1 MNQHNDNKLAARTLL
16 IGATTMITAAAF
28 TGCAPGHGKHTS
40 KFIEEREQAK
50 ATIKAATSFDMA
62 QQSYLAGDLD
72 KALDKIDDSIAMND
86 QVAKSHVLK
95 GRILLELT
103 EFDRALSSLDAAID
117 LSTDEDT
124 GEQTNHE
131 AHYFKGIIYERIANS
146 ERALESFRQAA
157 KIEAGDPQYAV
168 AVAETLIDLDRIE
181 EARAFLEQDDTHE
194 HNAGVNQTL
203 GHIALM
209 QGKKELAVEKFEQ
222 ARLLSPDNTDIM
234 EDLAGAQMK
243 VGRFAEAE
251 YTISRLLEQD
261 EAENRRDLLHLKA
274 QCLLEVDRPV
284 DARTVL
290 LQLTESDAGQADVEA
305 WIALGNV
312 AYKLSDMARLR
323 TASARVVALTPNRF
337 EGYLLRGLWER
348 AQGHPSRALKSL
360 NRAVQLRG
368 DDVTPLIVTGI
379 VQREMGDVRGAREV
393 FEMARRQDPSNE
405 TVQQFIE
412 LLNTRGGAVATH
424 PDDQ

>member
-1 MNQHNDNKLAARTLL
+1 MNNRTMNKLAARNVL
-16 IGATTMITAAAF
+16 IGAATLATSMAL
-28 TGCAPGHGKHTS
+28 TGCGSGSGKYTTEF
-40 KFIEEREQAK
+40 KEERAQAK
-50 ATIKAATSFDMA
+50 AVLKAATAYDMA

-72 KALDKIDDSIAMND
+72 KALDNIDESIAMND

-103 EFDRALSSLDAAID
+103 EFDRSLASLETAVELDV
-117 LSTDEDT
+117 DEDT
-124 GEQTNHE
+124 GESTNHE
-131 AHYFKGIIYERIANS
+131 AHYFQGIIYERIANGQL
-146 ERALESFRQAA
+146 ALRSFQMAA
-157 KIEAGDPQYAV
+157 DIDPSDPQYAV

-181 EARAFLEQDDTHE
+181 EARAFLEQDTTHE

-209 QGKKELAVEKFEQ
+209 QSDTQGAVDRFEQ
-222 ARLLSPDNTDIM
+222 AHLLAPDSTDIM

-251 YTISRLLEQD
+251 YTISRLLQQEGSED
-261 EAENRRDLLHLKA
+261 RRDLLHLKA

-284 DARTVL
+284 DAREVL
-290 LQLTESDAGQADVEA
+290 IKLTESDAGQADVEA

-360 NRAVQLRG
+360 NRAIQLRG

-379 VQREMGDVRGAREV
+379 VQREMGDIRGAREV
-393 FEMARRQDPSNE
+393 FEMARREEPNNQ
-405 TVQQFIE
+405 TVLEFIE
-412 LLNTRGGAVATH
+412 LLETRRAVATH